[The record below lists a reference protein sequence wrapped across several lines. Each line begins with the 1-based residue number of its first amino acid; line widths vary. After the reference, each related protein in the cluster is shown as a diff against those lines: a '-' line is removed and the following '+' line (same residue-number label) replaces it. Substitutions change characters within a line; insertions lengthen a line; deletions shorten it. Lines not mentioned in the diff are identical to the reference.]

1 MEPERWAI
9 IESLYLLD
17 IHMNAAGYL
26 FVAVVL
32 FAIWAV
38 NFFWF
43 DRQTY
48 MIFTPGQMK
57 VCEKIGGGEQ
67 VYDTMGMNTQHLQD
81 DFFRHRILGLGS
93 GDLIVRTS
101 GARTHEFHFN
111 NVLFI
116 KRTLAKIE
124 QMQADRPIVK
134 GGA

>member
-1 MEPERWAI
+1 
-9 IESLYLLD
+9 
-17 IHMNAAGYL
+17 
-26 FVAVVL
+26 
-32 FAIWAV
+32 
-38 NFFWF
+38 
-43 DRQTY
+43 
-48 MIFTPGQMK
+48 MK

-81 DFFRHRILGLGS
+81 DFFRHRVLGLGS

-134 GGA
+134 GG